1 MNNTVAARPES
12 SIDTGE
18 DYALA
23 LWLNENL
30 TELSG
35 MTNAEI
41 AAELGYERS
50 NIVAMWKTGKTRVAL
65 HALKGIARL
74 TNTPLEQL
82 FPLWVEQY
90 TREKGVKA
98 QPYTEMLSRI
108 VTPAEFRLIQ
118 SVRDAGYSCDNLTN
132 EHFDFLTFMLM
143 SPQDRAALF
152 ERHEG

>member
-1 MNNTVAARPES
+1 MKKTGPGRPQTSVNTGTS
-12 SIDTGE
+12 
-18 DYALA
+18 YALA
-23 LWLNENL
+23 EWLNENL
-30 TELSG
+30 AKLSG

-90 TREKGVKA
+90 AREKGVKT

-108 VTPAEFRLIQ
+108 VTPAEFKVIETIRN
-118 SVRDAGYSCDNLTN
+118 AGYTCASLTSV
-132 EHFDFLTFMLM
+132 EYDIIQFMMM
-143 SPQDRAALF
+143 SPDQRASLF
-152 ERHEG
+152 EG